1 MRPGQLVRT
10 PILLAVGLFL
20 TFTMSLMAQ
29 VQSQTT
35 TAKEPYTKIVE
46 VEKGEVIYV
55 SGNDLILKMDDG
67 TIRHVNVPDS
77 ATATVNGKQIG
88 IHDVRVG
95 MKLQKTISTT
105 TTPATVTKV
114 DTVTGKVFHVVP
126 PLSVILTLDDG
137 TNQEFKIPKDQKFD
151 VDGKM
156 VDAWG
161 LKPGMKISATKV
173 TETPETIVS
182 QKAKVTGTMPPPP
195 PANIPILI
203 LVAH

>member
-1 MRPGQLVRT
+1 MRSGQLVRT

-20 TFTMSLMAQ
+20 TFTMSLRAQ

-35 TAKEPYTKIVE
+35 TTKEPFTKIVE

-88 IHDVRVG
+88 IHDVKVG
-95 MKLQKTISTT
+95 MKLQKTVSTSTT
-105 TTPATVTKV
+105 PTMVTKV
-114 DTVTGKVFHVVP
+114 DTVTGTVFHVVP

-182 QKAKVTGTMPPPP
+182 QKTKVTGTMPPPP

>member
-35 TAKEPYTKIVE
+35 TAKEPSTKIVE

-55 SGNDLILKMDDG
+55 SGNDLILKMNDG
-67 TIRHVNVPDS
+67 TIRHVVVPES
-77 ATATVNGKQIG
+77 ATATVDGKQIG
-88 IHDVRVG
+88 IHDVKVG

-105 TTPATVTKV
+105 TTPTMITKV
-114 DTVTGKVFHVVP
+114 DTVAGKVFHVTP
-126 PLSVILTLDDG
+126 PLSVILTLEDG
-137 TNQEFKIPKDQKFD
+137 TNQEFKIPEGQKFD
-151 VDGKM
+151 VDGQM

-161 LKPGMKISATKV
+161 LRPGMKISATKV
-173 TETPETIVS
+173 TETPETVVS
-182 QKAKVTGTMPPPP
+182 QKAMVTGKMPPPP
-195 PANIPILI
+195 PLNVPILVVV
-203 LVAH
+203 LH

>member
-1 MRPGQLVRT
+1 MKPGQLVRT

-20 TFTMSLMAQ
+20 TFTMSMMAQ

-35 TAKEPYTKIVE
+35 TSKEPFTRIVE
-46 VEKGEVIYV
+46 VEKGEVVYV

-67 TIRHVNVPDS
+67 TIRHVTVPDG
-77 ATATVNGKQIG
+77 ATATVDGKQIG
-88 IHDVRVG
+88 IHDVKVG

-105 TTPATVTKV
+105 TTPTTITKV
-114 DTVTGKVFHVVP
+114 DTVTGKVFHVTP

-137 TNQEFKIPKDQKFD
+137 TNQEFKIPEGQKFD
-151 VDGKM
+151 VDGQM

-182 QKAKVTGTMPPPP
+182 QKTKVTGTMPPPP